1 MPSIRLSK
9 APYNFNSKTGP
20 TAVAVT
26 VHKTATSDIV
36 ASEHDYN
43 EPELEKS
50 GGLSHPVAVLRD

>member
-9 APYNFNSKTGP
+9 APYNFKSQTGS

-26 VHKTATSDIV
+26 VHQTATTDFA

-43 EPELEKS
+43 ESELDKS
-50 GGLSHPVAVLRD
+50 GSLSHTVAVLRD